1 MCYIRE
7 MSAPDPIG
15 DLMIFYGANKLK
27 EKEQDMFAIK
37 KVIFNDP
44 ATIILWLDGTKTVV
58 KVIDEKFDPEKGLA
72 MAIAKKAL
80 GNVGHYYETFKKWL
94 PDKEDEIAWDQPV
107 PEEMWT
113 KVAEYC
119 DNDVIATEAAFHY
132 LKADWT
138 AGGGE

>member
-72 MAIAKKAL
+72 
-80 GNVGHYYETFKKWL
+80 
-94 PDKEDEIAWDQPV
+94 V

>member
-1 MCYIRE
+1 MWYIGGI
-7 MSAPDPIG
+7 PPVPNPIE
-15 DLMIFYGANKLK
+15 DVLNSYGANKLK

-94 PDKEDEIAWDQPV
+94 PDKEDEIALDPDDSLYPQIALKGIAKLAKSEFEKIV
-107 PEEMWT
+107 KTENKIEE
-113 KVAEYC
+113 E
-119 DNDVIATEAAFHY
+119 ND
-132 LKADWT
+132 
-138 AGGGE
+138 